1 MLFPPPQGFPKLFIN
16 NWFPS
21 CISAKKAGNRRDGT
35 KRLSWIRSNKKGL
48 RYGRFCSFQCFKIWP
63 DCLNFKHWPILSSA
77 SGALLISWT
86 QYTCIIRSELSFTV
100 KSTLN
105 YNRVLQQKKKKKKR
119 INQLYPD
126 QTPLYATSDQDVH
139 GLGINLS
146 NLGPTNR
153 VDQNKKEE
161 EENGCVQA
169 VHSFI
174 TLSKATF
181 DLLDTPTAPGCFAVS
196 VYSHVSH
203 KRINYQITVTDNSC

>member
-1 MLFPPPQGFPKLFIN
+1 MP
-16 NWFPS
+16 
-21 CISAKKAGNRRDGT
+21 
-35 KRLSWIRSNKKGL
+35 
-48 RYGRFCSFQCFKIWP
+48 
-63 DCLNFKHWPILSSA
+63 SA
-77 SGALLISWT
+77 SGALLI
-86 QYTCIIRSELSFTV
+86 FTV

-105 YNRVLQQKKKKKKR
+105 YTRVLRQSTKKKS
-119 INQLYPD
+119 NQLYPE

-139 GLGINLS
+139 GLGIHLS

-174 TLSKATF
+174 ILSKATF

-203 KRINYQITVTDNSC
+203 KRINYQTTVTDDSC